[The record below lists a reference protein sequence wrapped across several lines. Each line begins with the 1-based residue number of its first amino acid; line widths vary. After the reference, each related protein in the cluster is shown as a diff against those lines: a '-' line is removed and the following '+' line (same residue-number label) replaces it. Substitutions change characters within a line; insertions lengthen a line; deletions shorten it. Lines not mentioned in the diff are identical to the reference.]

1 MKSCTYCGK
10 QYPDAATVCA
20 VDGQPL
26 KPVAGLQPAPQPEE
40 KHSTLGI
47 ISFGISIAVGVLM
60 LAVFTI
66 AGILNQ
72 GRVQHGQSYP
82 GQLIIGCSAIFLLA
96 ADVLAVGFGIA
107 ALCDKGKRRL
117 FGILGLVFSSAT
129 NPRRDRTHCPE
140 PHVYRQISTLTSS
153 LNTFAASR
161 YIRV

>member
-10 QYPDAATVCA
+10 QYPDEALVCA

-26 KPVAGLQPAPQPEE
+26 KHVLGLQATQQPEE

-47 ISFGISIAVGVLM
+47 ISFAISIAVGVLM

-82 GQLIIGCSAIFLLA
+82 GQLIIGLSAIFLLA

-107 ALCDKGKRRL
+107 ALCEKGKKRV
-117 FGILGLVFSSAT
+117 FGLLGLVFSS
-129 NPRRDRTHCPE
+129 
-140 PHVYRQISTLTSS
+140 STILGAVG
-153 LNTFAASR
+153 LIVLGLMFIAKFR
-161 YIRV
+161 H